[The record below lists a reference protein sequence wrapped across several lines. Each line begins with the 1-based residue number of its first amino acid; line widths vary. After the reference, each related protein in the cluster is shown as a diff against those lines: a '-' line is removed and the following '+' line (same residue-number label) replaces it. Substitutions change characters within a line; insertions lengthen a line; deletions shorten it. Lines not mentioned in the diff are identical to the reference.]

1 MSKMAINPQG
11 HKMTVEEYFQL
22 DSDPSAKY
30 EYIEGYAMVM
40 SGGSVGHARIAK
52 NIVRELDS
60 RLQAGP
66 CQVHTSDVKVLVPA
80 IASYFLPDVIV
91 SCDADDNELDTQAIS
106 SPRLII
112 EVLSPSTEAIDRGYK
127 FQWYQT
133 LPSLQ
138 EYILVSS
145 RYQFVEIFRRQTD
158 ETWSYQ
164 AYRPDQLIMLGS
176 INIGLTFAE
185 IYDRVPVPA
194 KPELLKELREK
205 YGVH

>member
-1 MSKMAINPQG
+1 MAINPQG

-30 EYIEGYAMVM
+30 EYIEGYAVVM

-60 RLQAGP
+60 RLQAEP
-66 CQVHTSDVKVLVPA
+66 CQVYTSDVKVLVPA

-91 SCDADDNELDTQAIS
+91 GCDADDNELDTQAIS

-145 RYQFVEIFRRQTD
+145 RYQFVEIFRRQQD
-158 ETWSYQ
+158 EKWSYQ

-205 YGVH
+205 YGIGSY